1 MVGYLKVRLNYRAE
15 RATGK
20 VVARAVFLKLAD
32 VRSID
37 NVNIYTAQRTNY
49 MGLLLLCRFG

>member
-1 MVGYLKVRLNYRAE
+1 MRLNYRTE

-20 VVARAVFLKLAD
+20 VVARAAFLKLAY

-49 MGLLLLCRFG
+49 MGLSLLCRFG

>member
-1 MVGYLKVRLNYRAE
+1 MRLNYRAE

-37 NVNIYTAQRTNY
+37 NVNIYKAQRTNY